1 MTDTT
6 DITTTAAPALVPVVG
21 GWIIA
26 SPARARGRFS
36 TWAPDPSNPAT
47 MIKHF
52 GTPAYLAAAHGV
64 VTYTHI
70 VSARRALRVVH
81 RAMLEARHPEATIT
95 YGHRLSGPGPGMW
108 GWWAVFPS
116 GANRYLGRSL
126 ADAVGAGLDAFNQI
140 DL

>member
-6 DITTTAAPALVPVVG
+6 DTTTTAAPALVPVVG

-36 TWAPDPSNPAT
+36 TWAPDPNGGDY
-47 MIKHF
+47 IKHF
-52 GTPAYLAAAHGV
+52 GTPAYLASAHGV
-64 VTYTHI
+64 VTYTNI

-81 RAMLEARHPEATIT
+81 LAMLEARHPEATIT
-95 YGHRLSGPGPGMW
+95 YGPRLSGPGPSRR